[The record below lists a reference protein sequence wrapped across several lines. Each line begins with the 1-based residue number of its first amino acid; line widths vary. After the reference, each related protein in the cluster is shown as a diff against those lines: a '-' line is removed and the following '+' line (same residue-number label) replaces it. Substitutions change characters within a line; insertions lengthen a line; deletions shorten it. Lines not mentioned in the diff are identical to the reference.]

1 MSLKQNRRSF
11 LGAPVKTASHR
22 ARHTPVEV
30 SPLSDEET
38 NDVRPQKVAK
48 AKKLIGLAAY
58 PSDKVVKSLADQIAR
73 FF

>member
-1 MSLKQNRRSF
+1 M
-11 LGAPVKTASHR
+11 
-22 ARHTPVEV
+22 

>member
-1 MSLKQNRRSF
+1 MSLKQKRRSF
-11 LGAPVKTASHR
+11 LGTPVKTALR
-22 ARHTPVEV
+22 ARHTAVEL

-48 AKKLIGLAAY
+48 AKRLIGLPAY
-58 PSDKVVKSLADQIAR
+58 PSDKVVKSMADQIAR

>member
-11 LGAPVKTASHR
+11 LGTPVKTARVR
-22 ARHTPVEV
+22 ARQSPVEL

-38 NDVRPQKVAK
+38 SDVRPQAVAK